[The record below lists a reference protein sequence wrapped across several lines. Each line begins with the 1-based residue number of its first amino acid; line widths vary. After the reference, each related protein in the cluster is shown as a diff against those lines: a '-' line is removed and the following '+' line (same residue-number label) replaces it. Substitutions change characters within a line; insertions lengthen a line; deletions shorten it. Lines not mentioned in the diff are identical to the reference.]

1 MTWKTSHYTHAMD
14 LDDGKGLLY
23 NGRTGAIVELTPNV
37 FQKVR
42 SLLDLRSPIDEPPEG
57 AQIREVFSHLVAG
70 GFLVRMDTDELS
82 LLEETY
88 ETERRRS
95 QFLLTI
101 LPTFGCNLGC
111 DYCFVGKKKGMM
123 SLDTQRNIVDFVAK
137 HIAANS
143 VPSMNVDWFGG
154 EPLLSLPVV
163 ENLSREFIKIC
174 RSSGI
179 PYHSQV
185 ITNGTVIGP
194 DTVRVLRRSKVQRLQ
209 ITIDGP
215 ASLHDERRPYKAGHA
230 SSFQAIMAGLPL
242 VVGKFLIRL
251 RINVDNRNLNSV
263 WPLLQLFA
271 NKGWLGPDTQFF
283 PYLARISPFTEACST
298 MSNFVCS
305 MDDFYQVQF
314 RWMERLEEFGVPVSA
329 QGLYQFPEPKTYNC
343 GAVGANGFVFTP
355 EGEIHKCGLAVDNS
369 REAIGHVGQPLDS
382 QQANLRKWQEYSPFR
397 NEVCR
402 DCEFLPTCL
411 GGCPRNQIEMRE
423 VQKKENCTY
432 HKKFENQIL
441 LFHLGH
447 RSAISKHLE
456 QIPATGAVDSS
467 KLFPIL
473 N

>member
-1 MTWKTSHYTHAMD
+1 MD

-42 SLLDLRSPIDEPPEG
+42 TLLDLRSPIDDPPEG

-88 ETERRRS
+88 ETERKRS

-123 SLDTQRNIVDFVAK
+123 SLDTQRNIVEFVAR
-137 HIAANS
+137 HIASNA

-174 RSSGI
+174 RSKGI

-194 DTVRVLRRSKVQRLQ
+194 DTVRALRRSKVQRLQ

-230 SSFQAIMAGLPL
+230 SSFQAIMTGLPL
-242 VVGKFLIRL
+242 VIGKFLIRL

-263 WPLLQLFA
+263 WPLLELFA
-271 NKGWLGPDTQFF
+271 NEGWLGPDTQFF

-456 QIPATGAVDSS
+456 QIPAAVAVDSS